1 MVYSTDGKAYHIQVA
16 AGEIGRYV
24 ILPGDPGRCASIAK
38 YFDDPVLIADNREFV
53 TYTGYLDGE
62 KVEKDIRT
70 AITYLKKA
78 AAQNNAVAEY
88 RL

>member
-38 YFDDPVLIADNREFV
+38 YFDGL
-53 TYTGYLDGE
+53 TGFG
-62 KVEKDIRT
+62 
-70 AITYLKKA
+70 
-78 AAQNNAVAEY
+78 
-88 RL
+88 